1 MFAFDGDKYNNAPF
15 YVCGLFITVH
25 FAGSIPT
32 IIIRIY
38 ASYWRKK
45 KNDGRRTAVSSGIA
59 HAIPFAHTRYN
70 TTYIY
75 LYKNDVHNADDD
87 DGGGW

>member
-1 MFAFDGDKYNNAPF
+1 MWFIYNRPF
-15 YVCGLFITVH
+15 RWFNTDDYTHICIVLTQ
-25 FAGSIPT
+25 
-32 IIIRIY
+32 
-38 ASYWRKK
+38 K